1 MRGQD
6 DSTGVRSKREKWEAG
21 ATLSDAQRSPAGS
34 AESKSGGE
42 GGKSMSVTIR
52 AAATQGA
59 PRDWGGL
66 WHHEADMFHLNW
78 GLKRDKP
85 PG

>member
-1 MRGQD
+1 MTAQGSEASETSGGQ
-6 DSTGVRSKREKWEAG
+6 G
-21 ATLSDAQRSPAGS
+21 LMSDAQRSPAGS
-34 AESKSGGE
+34 AESKSGRE
-42 GGKSMSVTIR
+42 GGQSMSMTIR

-66 WHHEADMFHLNW
+66 WHHEADMFHLKW

>member
-1 MRGQD
+1 
-6 DSTGVRSKREKWEAG
+6 
-21 ATLSDAQRSPAGS
+21 
-34 AESKSGGE
+34 
-42 GGKSMSVTIR
+42 MSVTIR

-78 GLKRDKP
+78 ALKRDKP